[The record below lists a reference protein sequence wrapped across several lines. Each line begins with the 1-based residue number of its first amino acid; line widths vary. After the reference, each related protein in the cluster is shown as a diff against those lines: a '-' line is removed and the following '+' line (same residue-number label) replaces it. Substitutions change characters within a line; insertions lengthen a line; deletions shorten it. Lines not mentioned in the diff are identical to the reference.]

1 MFKGL
6 KIIPY
11 NTTIEFIGHRFA
23 NYGLSLLITV
33 VSLGFIF
40 SSGFNLGIDFSGGTL
55 MEIRTPEA
63 ANLSHLRKT
72 LGSMEIG
79 EVTLQEYG
87 SPQDVLIRLE
97 RKTRNEAQQAE
108 VIAKVKDQLGAG
120 IEYRRV
126 ENVGP
131 KAGAQMVENGIKAG
145 LWAILAML
153 IYVWFRFDW
162 HYGLCAVI
170 SLLHD
175 MVAVLGLYAVFG
187 LEFNITAIVAVLITL
202 GYSINDTVVIY
213 DRIRENIKLHKFIK
227 LPDLI
232 NRSIN
237 ETLSRTILTS
247 TSTLLPLIAL
257 YFFGGEVIANY
268 SLPIFIGILVG
279 TYSSIALSA
288 PLLLTTGLSIED
300 EDDKKK
306 KKSPANAGDQ
316 KN

>member
-11 NTTIEFIGHRFA
+11 NTKIDFIGHRFA

-33 VSLGFIF
+33 ISLGFIF

-63 ANLSHLRKT
+63 ADLAHLRKT

-97 RKTRNEAQQAE
+97 RKTRTEAQQAE

-126 ENVGP
+126 DNVGP

-213 DRIRENIKLHKFIK
+213 DRIRENIKLHRFIK

-288 PLLLTTGLSIED
+288 PLLLTTGLRLED
-300 EDDKKK
+300 EDDKKQ
-306 KKSPANAGDQ
+306 KKSPANAGNQ
-316 KN
+316 K